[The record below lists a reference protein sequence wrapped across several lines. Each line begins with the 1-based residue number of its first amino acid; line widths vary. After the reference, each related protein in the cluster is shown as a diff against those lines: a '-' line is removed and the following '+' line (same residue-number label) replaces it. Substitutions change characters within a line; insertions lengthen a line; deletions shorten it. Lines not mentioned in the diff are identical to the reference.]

1 MKRVFLDTNILV
13 DYALG
18 REFGDDAEQLL
29 QRGHDGEVSLM
40 VSYLTFANMAYIL
53 RTKVDIYALLE
64 QLSNF
69 ITVLPMDQEQ
79 LQKALGQK
87 VTCFN
92 SGPFG
97 GDQQIGAA
105 ISQGQMHLLIF
116 FWDPLN
122 QLPHDPDIKA
132 LLRLAAVWNIPVAC
146 NRATADFL
154 ISSKLFN
161 EEYTKILP
169 DYSSYL
175 NRFKDSK

>member
-1 MKRVFLDTNILV
+1 M
-13 DYALG
+13 YATG
-18 REFGDDAEQLL
+18 TTG
-29 QRGHDGEVSLM
+29 SL
-40 VSYLTFANMAYIL
+40 I
-53 RTKVDIYALLE
+53 
-64 QLSNF
+64 
-69 ITVLPMDQEQ
+69 
-79 LQKALGQK
+79 QKALGQK

-105 ISQGQMHLLIF
+105 ISQGQMHMLIF

-154 ISSKLFN
+154 ISSPLFN
-161 EEYTKILP
+161 EKYTKILP
-169 DYSSYL
+169 DYSDYL
-175 NRFKDSK
+175 NRFKK

>member
-69 ITVLPMDQEQ
+69 ITVLPMDKEQ
-79 LQKALGQK
+79 LQNALGQRVRDFEDMLQYQCAK
-87 VTCFN
+87 AGDCEVIITNNKNDFAEFCEL
-92 SGPFG
+92 PFMT
-97 GDQQIGAA
+97 AA
-105 ISQGQMHLLIF
+105 EF
-116 FWDPLN
+116 
-122 QLPHDPDIKA
+122 
-132 LLRLAAVWNIPVAC
+132 LA
-146 NRATADFL
+146 RE
-154 ISSKLFN
+154 N
-161 EEYTKILP
+161 EV
-169 DYSSYL
+169 
-175 NRFKDSK
+175 

>member
-1 MKRVFLDTNILV
+1 MAEDLLTLPQKKNIALV
-13 DYALG
+13 A
-18 REFGDDAEQLL
+18 
-29 QRGHDGEVSLM
+29 HD
-40 VSYLTFANMAYIL
+40 N
-53 RTKVDIYALLE
+53 KKKDLLE
-64 QLSNF
+64 WALFNAGSLKNHNLYATGTTGSL
-69 ITVLPMDQEQ
+69 I
-79 LQKALGQK
+79 QKALGQK
-87 VTCFN
+87 VSCFN

-154 ISSKLFN
+154 ISSELFN
-161 EEYTKILP
+161 KKYTKILP
-169 DYSSYL
+169 DYSAYL
-175 NRFKDSK
+175 NRFKNK